1 MRCKSCQPTF
11 KDTKATPG
19 TEILPLSEFAL
30 IAKHFAPLARDPAAL
45 LLSDDACVLKP
56 EPGRELIVTCDAL
69 VAGVHF
75 LATDPPDLIAAKALA
90 VNLSDLAAKGAEP
103 RGYLMALVLPADIE
117 EPWLERFARG
127 LSEAQQRYGTSL
139 LGGDTTATPGP
150 LTIAITALGTAPAG
164 SMIRRRG
171 ARAGDGIY
179 VSGTIGDAGAGLQI
193 LQGAGEGDTSLVDRY
208 RNPTPRLALGKALR
222 GVATAALDVSDG
234 LIADLGHISDVSAVR
249 LIVEANRIPLSAAL
263 LRFWPGEEGLLKAVT
278 AGDDYEIAFTAA
290 LDESVAALATKVGVS
305 VTRIGQVETGS
316 GVVLRDAGG
325 KAIPVTRPGY
335 THF

>member
-1 MRCKSCQPTF
+1 MFRGFDRFGIPITMPRLRWFICRGRLHAF

-45 LLSDDACVLKP
+45 LLSDDACVLRP
-56 EPGRELIVTCDAL
+56 EPGREMIVTCDAL

-103 RGYLMALVLPADIE
+103 RGYLMALALPHTTEDA
-117 EPWLERFARG
+117 WLARFARG
-127 LSEAQQRYGTSL
+127 LSEAQDRYSTSL

-150 LTIAITALGTAPAG
+150 LTIAITALGTAPVG

-179 VSGTIGDAGAGLQI
+179 VSGTIGDAGAGLRI
-193 LQGAGEGDTSLVDRY
+193 LQGTGEGDAYLVGRY
-208 RNPTPRLALGKALR
+208 RNPTPRLSLGLALR
-222 GVATAALDVSDG
+222 GVATASLDVSDG
-234 LIADLGHISDVSAVR
+234 LIADLGHISDVSSVR
-249 LIVEANRIPLSAAL
+249 LVVEANRTL
-263 LRFWPGEEGLLKAVT
+263 
-278 AGDDYEIAFTAA
+278 
-290 LDESVAALATKVGVS
+290 
-305 VTRIGQVETGS
+305 ETS
-316 GVVLRDAGG
+316 LM
-325 KAIPVTRPGY
+325 
-335 THF
+335 